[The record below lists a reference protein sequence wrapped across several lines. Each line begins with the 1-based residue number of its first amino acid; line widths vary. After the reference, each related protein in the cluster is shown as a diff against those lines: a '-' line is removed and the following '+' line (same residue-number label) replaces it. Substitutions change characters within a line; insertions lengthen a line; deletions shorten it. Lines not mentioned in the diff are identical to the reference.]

1 MQSVKRRIEAAEM
14 VATARSEKRA
24 ANGMTEEEITFI
36 RETNEGDRLA
46 HMEKRTP
53 EQSARLAELEAK
65 YQCDY
70 VAVRIWLDA
79 LVE

>member
-1 MQSVKRRIEAAEM
+1 MIKTRLNRAEM
-14 VATARSEKRA
+14 AATARSEKRA
-24 ANGMTEEEITFI
+24 ANGMTASEIEFI

-46 HMEKRTP
+46 HMENRTP
-53 EQSARLAELEAK
+53 EQDARLAELEEK

-70 VAVRIWLDA
+70 VAVRVWLDS